1 MKGLFGLI
9 AAVVFILVAVIDVGV
24 TTASPLV
31 GNGKQQLLGAKQCTW
46 GPSYWCSNLTNAK
59 SCNAVRHCIQTVWE
73 TNNVPAD
80 NDSICQICKDMVTQ
94 ARDQLRSNE
103 TMEELKEVF
112 DGSCNLIPIK
122 IIKKECCKLA
132 DNFIP
137 ELVEALSSQM
147 NPDQV
152 CSVAGLCNNLE
163 IDRLLMKYYGAA
175 LEGTLKEDGEEG
187 EVEKEK
193 PKLKKVNK
201 ETKLVPKE
209 VVVKKPLLTC
219 GNCHNLATLMVQ
231 KFQTSNRDD
240 ILENILHLCG
250 ELSSFTDACSN
261 IVLTYFND
269 IYDHLNRN
277 LDAIG
282 ICHLSGSCVAKYHQH
297 PDDPK
302 EEEPIDLMDPNNND
316 VPCELCEQLV
326 QHLREVLIANTT
338 ETEFKQVL
346 QGLCNQT
353 KGFRGECLSIV
364 DQYYDV
370 IYKTLVNDLNANG
383 VCFMIGICPK
393 TSNLKSMDNS
403 DIMPLLPAIEPAV
416 IQVTIRKKLGA
427 NEPKFTQEE
436 LKAMTLPIDKL
447 MGAANPGLLVENG
460 QLCTLCE
467 YILHFI
473 QEELATPSTADQ
485 IKHTVESVCD
495 KLPQSIEG
503 QCHNFVEMYGDAVIA
518 LLIQGLDPREVCPK
532 LQMCPP
538 NHANHEDIEVF
549 APAVV
554 EKAVESDKPTCP
566 LCLFAVEQAQ
576 IQIRDNKTKKYI
588 KDVLDHLCGHLPQ
601 KLRAECSDFI
611 STYSSELIDK
621 LISDLKPQEICVDLK
636 LCPQSHNYLEIMG
649 LSLEE
654 DSNEEADSNKVI
666 DDSDEIPMEIV
677 FQLNNEEITPNC
689 ILCEEII
696 KITEKRIHKHTTKDE
711 IKKALEEDCDK
722 LRKNWRSKCHT
733 YIDKYGDKIAEMIIK
748 EMEPKIICT
757 ELGLCIF
764 SEQEDL
770 EIDEALKYDV
780 FAVPNHPNIIIQND
794 RFVGML
800 EEPSSQSTS
809 KSSDIVQEPPTC
821 VLCEFVMTKLEMDL
835 KNKTEQKDIK
845 DAIEKICQSMPK
857 TVSKS
862 CNKFVDEYADAVFAL
877 ITKVP
882 PKDICKN
889 LKLCFSNGF
898 DDYFITNEILE
909 CGVCYGATMA
919 LMPYFKQHSSEEND
933 NIPIS
938 EMITIACENLPAK
951 YYEICSQMVHV
962 YGKSIMHLSERDEI
976 NICAEIGKCFH
987 NERSSSAFAKITA

>member
-1 MKGLFGLI
+1 MKELFGL
-9 AAVVFILVAVIDVGV
+9 AAVFVFTLAAVIDVGV

-31 GNGKQQLLGAKQCTW
+31 DNGKQVLGAKQCTW
-46 GPSYWCSNLTNAK
+46 GPTFWCSNLSNAK

-73 TNNVPAD
+73 TNHVPAD

-152 CSVAGLCNNLE
+152 CSVAGLCNNAE

-175 LEGTLKEDGEEG
+175 LEGTLKEDGESE
-187 EVEKEK
+187 EEKENEK
-193 PKLKKVNK
+193 QKRKKVDK
-201 ETKLVPKE
+201 ETKLV
-209 VVVKKPLLTC
+209 VKPQKPTLSC
-219 GNCHNLATLMVQ
+219 GNCHNLASLIVQ
-231 KFQTSNRDD
+231 KLQSSNRDD

-250 ELSSFTDACSN
+250 ELSSFADACSS

-269 IYDHLNRN
+269 IYDHLNKN
-277 LDAIG
+277 LDATG
-282 ICHLSGSCVAKYHQH
+282 ICHLSGSCVARYHQH
-297 PDDPK
+297 PEDPK
-302 EEEPIDLMDPNNND
+302 EEEPIDLMAPGNED

-338 ETEFKQVL
+338 EIEFKQVL

-353 KGFRGECLSIV
+353 KGFRNECLSIV

-370 IYKTLVNDLNANG
+370 IYKNLVNGLDANG
-383 VCFMIGICPK
+383 ICFMMGICPH
-393 TSNLKSMDNS
+393 TLKSLNDY
-403 DIMPLLPAIEPAV
+403 DIMPLLPAIQPAE
-416 IQVTIRKKLGA
+416 IKVTIRKKLGA
-427 NEPKFTQEE
+427 NEPKFTQED
-436 LKAMTLPIDKL
+436 LKAMVLPIDKL

-460 QLCTLCE
+460 ELCTLCE

-485 IKHTVESVCD
+485 IKHTVDSICN
-495 KLPQSIEG
+495 KLPKSLEG
-503 QCHNFVEMYGDAVIA
+503 QCHNFVDMYGDAVIA

-549 APAVV
+549 APIAV
-554 EKAVESDKPTCP
+554 EKTESDKPTCP

-576 IQIRDNKTKKYI
+576 MKIKDNKSKKNI

-601 KLRAECSDFI
+601 KLKVECVDFVE
-611 STYSSELIDK
+611 TYSSELIDK

-649 LSLEE
+649 LSFE
-654 DSNEEADSNKVI
+654 DSSEESDSSNKVV
-666 DDSDEIPMEIV
+666 DDSDEMPVEIV
-677 FQLNNEEITPNC
+677 FQLNNEESSPNC
-689 ILCEEII
+689 LLCEELV
-696 KITEKRIHKHTTKDE
+696 KLAEKRIHKYSTKDE
-711 IKKALEEDCDK
+711 VKKALDETCEK
-722 LRKNWRSKCHT
+722 LHVARWRPKCHKLV
-733 YIDKYGDKIAEMIIK
+733 DKYGDKIAGMILK
-748 EMEPKIICT
+748 EMEPKVICI

-800 EEPSSQSTS
+800 DDPSQTP

-845 DAIEKICQSMPK
+845 DAIEKVCHSMPK
-857 TVSKS
+857 TVMKS
-862 CNKFVDEYADAVFAL
+862 CNKFVEEYADAVFAL
-877 ITKVP
+877 LTKMP
-882 PKDICKN
+882 PKDVCKS
-889 LKLCFSNGF
+889 LKLCLSSSF
-898 DDYFITNEILE
+898 DDYFITNEIVE
-909 CGVCYGATMA
+909 CGVCYGAAMA
-919 LMPYFKQHSSEEND
+919 LLPYSKQHSSEQND
-933 NIPIS
+933 NLPLSDLIA
-938 EMITIACENLPAK
+938 IACENLPAK
-951 YYEICSQMVHV
+951 YYETCSQMVRI
-962 YGKSIMHLSERDEI
+962 YGRSIMHLSERDEV
-976 NICAEIGKCFH
+976 NVCAEIGKCFH
-987 NERSSSAFAKITA
+987 NEKSSSAFVKITA